1 MTHSK
6 ELLQYTGNLKLLF
19 AEDHQELRESTV
31 EILKNFFK
39 TIDAVDDGDKALA
52 LYKNSI
58 YDIVL
63 TDIRMPNMDGV
74 ELAQKLYEINPQQS
88 IIILSAHDESKY
100 LIPLINMGVSH
111 FIKKPI
117 DYQEL
122 IAVLLKVSKKLLNTP
137 RSLQPAPHIINLD
150 KNHRYD
156 RENKLLLEGE
166 ESIYLTKY
174 EIIFLDI
181 LTSQSG
187 KIFPNE
193 DIVNYY
199 LSQEESIDAQNIRKL
214 VSKLRKKVP
223 ADSIESVYGVGYRV
237 VANS

>member
-1 MTHSK
+1 MTNSK
-6 ELLQYTGNLKLLF
+6 ELLQYTNGLTLLF
-19 AEDHQELRESTV
+19 AEDHQELRESTA

-39 TIDAVDDGDKALA
+39 TVDAVDDGDAALE
-52 LYKNSI
+52 LYKENT
-58 YDIVL
+58 YDIIL
-63 TDIRMPNMDGV
+63 TDIRMPNMDGI
-74 ELAQKLYEINPQQS
+74 ELTQKIYEINPLQS
-88 IIILSAHDESKY
+88 IIVLSAHDESKY
-100 LIPLINMGVSH
+100 LIPLINMGVSQ

-122 IAVLLKVSKKLLNTP
+122 MESLLKVSKKLLDVPNETQT
-137 RSLQPAPHIINLD
+137 SSHIISLD
-150 KNHRYD
+150 TNHTYD
-156 RENKLLLEGE
+156 RDNKLLTKGDEN
-166 ESIYLTKY
+166 IYLTKY

-187 KIFPNE
+187 KIFSNE

-199 LSQEESIDAQNIRKL
+199 LAQEESIDAQNIRKL

-237 VANS
+237 VLSL